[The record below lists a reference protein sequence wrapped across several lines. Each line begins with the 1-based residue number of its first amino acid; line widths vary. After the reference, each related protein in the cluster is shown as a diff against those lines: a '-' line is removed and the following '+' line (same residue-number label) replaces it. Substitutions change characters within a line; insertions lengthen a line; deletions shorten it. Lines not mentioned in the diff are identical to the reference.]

1 MEPMDALLQSS
12 LLRSLDDR
20 QLRSLA
26 GVARTRSFSEGE
38 YVIREGT
45 AGALA
50 MFVILEGRLEV
61 RKGERVLIEL
71 GPGETVG
78 EVAVLGPDDQRRTA
92 DVVAAEPTTALQL
105 TKWDIFPVLKT
116 NPDAA
121 LAIISDLAKRLSEAT
136 EKMSAE

>member
-50 MFVILEGRLEV
+50 MFVILEGKLEV
-61 RKGERVLIEL
+61 RRGSRVLIEL

-92 DVVAAEPTTALQL
+92 DVVAVEPSTALQL

-136 EKMSAE
+136 DKMSEG